1 MVNAVGHATNLTRL
15 QAQEQAD
22 GSSGTPPNYEGRIGL
37 DPILL
42 DVERLVTALVTG
54 VFELSNMRV
63 HQNLL
68 LHHIGRSMAR
78 SAVLLRELC
87 NMARRAYRPADLLE
101 ISWRDLQWAE
111 IQRRASPSQREELP
125 VREEVVEDDA
135 GVISSVIVP
144 TLAPVT
150 EDAMEEKARRHP
162 ASGPSPLC
170 TTTRKSP
177 AAHNGTVHIHWT
189 APEPRE

>member
-1 MVNAVGHATNLTRL
+1 MTRL
-15 QAQEQAD
+15 QVQEQAE
-22 GSSGTPPNYEGRIGL
+22 GSSGAPLGYEGRIGL

-42 DVERLVTALVTG
+42 DVERLVTALETG

-68 LHHIGRSMAR
+68 LHHIGHSMAR

-87 NMARRAYRPADLLE
+87 NMAGRAYRPADLLE
-101 ISWRDLQWAE
+101 ISWRDLQWVE
-111 IQRRASPSQREELP
+111 MQQRASPSQREELP

-144 TLAPVT
+144 TLEPAA
-150 EDAMEEKARRHP
+150 EDAMEEE
-162 ASGPSPLC
+162 SSVGSPD
-170 TTTRKSP
+170 
-177 AAHNGTVHIHWT
+177 H
-189 APEPRE
+189 

>member
-1 MVNAVGHATNLTRL
+1 MTRL
-15 QAQEQAD
+15 QVQEQVAD
-22 GSSGTPPNYEGRIGL
+22 SSGAPLGYKGRIEL

-42 DVERLVTALVTG
+42 DAERLVAALETG
-54 VFELSNMRV
+54 VFELSNTQV

-87 NMARRAYRPADLLE
+87 NMAGRAYRLADLLE
-101 ISWRDLQWAE
+101 ISWRDLQWVE
-111 IQRRASPSQREELP
+111 IQRQASPSQREELP

-150 EDAMEEKARRHP
+150 EDVMEEEVE
-162 ASGPSPLC
+162 S
-170 TTTRKSP
+170 
-177 AAHNGTVHIHWT
+177 TVGSSDN
-189 APEPRE
+189 